1 MEVWGTNNEDDTT
14 IPLRSTKDVIN
25 ARIPIKSSI
34 LSAVII
40 IVNVTLAI
48 SFTLLIRYLGF
59 DDIAIP
65 VCRAIVIV
73 HLSVQMPLILWLTIK
88 NQRKNKNNKPKPPHG
103 LQFHGKQ
110 LSTEDD
116 NKTVEKEKKIDDT
129 IKETYIKTIEVH

>member
-1 MEVWGTNNEDDTT
+1 MNFIKKGKTRLKY
-14 IPLRSTKDVIN
+14 ISTEGEEKFQKFSKN
-25 ARIPIKSSI
+25 YLQSSI

-59 DDIAIP
+59 DEIAIP

-103 LQFHGKQ
+103 LQFHGVSFAY
-110 LSTEDD
+110 L
-116 NKTVEKEKKIDDT
+116 T
-129 IKETYIKTIEVH
+129 I